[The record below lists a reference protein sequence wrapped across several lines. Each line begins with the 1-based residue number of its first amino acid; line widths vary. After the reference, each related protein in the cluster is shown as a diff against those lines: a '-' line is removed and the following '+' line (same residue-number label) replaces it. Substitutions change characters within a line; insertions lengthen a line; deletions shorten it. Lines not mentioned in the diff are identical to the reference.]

1 MNFKPIFMYTMDEV
15 PKHIKDIYLGKKL
28 RNIANEFKTLAKIA
42 KNDNELKPISSAL
55 VSSSD
60 DFNIVSITIL
70 KSRTNKSLTNG
81 KYVVDLD
88 KNEIY
93 PYEERKDI

>member
-1 MNFKPIFMYTMDEV
+1 MNFKPISTYT
-15 PKHIKDIYLGKKL
+15 KDSYLGKKL
-28 RNIANEFKTLAKIA
+28 QNIANEFKTLAKIA
-42 KNDNELKPISSAL
+42 KNDNELKPVSSAL

-60 DFNIVSITIL
+60 DTSIISITIL
-70 KSRTNKSLTNG
+70 KSRTKKSLTKG

-93 PYEERKDI
+93 PYEERREI

>member
-1 MNFKPIFMYTMDEV
+1 MNFKPIITYTTDEV
-15 PKHIKDIYLGKKL
+15 PKHIKDIYLGKEL
-28 RNIANEFKTLAKIA
+28 RNIANELKTLAKIS
-42 KNDNELKPISSAL
+42 KNDNELKPVSSAL

-60 DFNIVSITIL
+60 DNNIVSITIL

-81 KYVVDLD
+81 NYVVDLD

>member
-1 MNFKPIFMYTMDEV
+1 MNFKPISMYT
-15 PKHIKDIYLGKKL
+15 KDSYLGKKL
-28 RNIANEFKTLAKIA
+28 RNIAKEFKTLAKIA
-42 KNDNELKPISSAL
+42 KNDNELKPVSSAL

-60 DFNIVSITIL
+60 DTNIISITIL
-70 KSRTNKSLTNG
+70 KSRTKKSLIKG

-93 PYEERKDI
+93 PYEERREI